1 MCADSTQR
9 SAQSSLCRR
18 RVNPDGPTREY
29 CAAQIAGRHWA
40 AVAAVSTVYG
50 EWCKVRN
57 IFGFCDIRKFES
69 CTEHL
74 EKEIFP

>member
-1 MCADSTQR
+1 MST
-9 SAQSSLCRR
+9 
-18 RVNPDGPTREY
+18 